1 MAVAMVTYNHK
12 AHILGH
18 KQASCRH
25 AAATKPVV
33 LLRGVNHAQLSNGA
47 LREGDLEP
55 EQDDAGATAAAAAV
69 LGDFVAAH
77 MSPER
82 CTLAELLCIHVLL

>member
-55 EQDDAGATAAAAAV
+55 EAGRRGGHSRSRGRARR
-69 LGDFVAAH
+69 LCRRAH
-77 MSPER
+77 EP
-82 CTLAELLCIHVLL
+82 